1 MKLKNLFLALAA
13 FAATAVSCVKDEL
26 AQLDEVQVS
35 QSYIA
40 LPTEGGSCDVTITA
54 TGSWEI
60 TDIPEW
66 LTVAPASGVAGKTV
80 VKFSAE
86 ATSAT
91 NESVLKLLCSGKTQ
105 LLTVLQ
111 MADKVE
117 LPISTCAEVNAAE
130 DGPTFKIKGTITAIE
145 NTTYG
150 NMYVTDETGSVYIYG
165 TLYEGAAKQFSKYG
179 VEVGDIVVVEGPR
192 GSYNGSPQLVNATI
206 LEIEKSLIKVES
218 VDPETAELPIEGGI
232 LNVTLTVKGDG
243 VSVVI
248 PDECKS
254 WISVSGINVSG
265 TTAIVSLAIAE
276 NPLGDRSAELSFQ
289 TTKGGKTYSAV
300 TSFSQ
305 KGAIIEATAA
315 EINAAEDGDTQY
327 RITGYVSKVAN
338 TQYGNLYIKD
348 YSGEVYVYGTNDF
361 ATSGIEEGDIITVV
375 GPKTSYKDAPQMK
388 NVTLEKR
395 IDVQDIDLAGFKALA
410 DDSETWYRISGTV
423 AESTEPNT
431 KLDLETYGNLA
442 LTDGTTEVYVYGVV
456 PGWGGASKQF
466 ATLGVKLGDKLTI
479 VCHKASFTK
488 EGYTLHQ
495 AGKAFYVSH
504 ETPVVEEPGT
514 LTALYTLDSSSIKG
528 SNSSYADNC
537 DIDVNGITWNVEG
550 NASINPW
557 RIGGKSIEG
566 IDRAV
571 YSKTAFGKEV
581 NEVVL
586 TIGSITITVN
596 SCKLLYASSADFSDA
611 KEVSFVAAAD
621 SNIKIVPTEGKFP
634 ANSYYKFV
642 FNVSN
647 AADSNKYLHFSKVV
661 FNGVE

>member
-1 MKLKNLFLALAA
+1 MKLNRLFLTLAA
-13 FAATAVSCVKDEL
+13 IAATAVSCVKDEL

-40 LPTEGGSCDVTITA
+40 LPTEGGSCDVTVTA

-80 VKFSAE
+80 VTFSAE

-111 MADKVE
+111 MAEKIE

-165 TLYEGAAKQFSKYG
+165 TLYEGAEKQFSKYG

-192 GSYNGSPQLVNATI
+192 GSYKGSPQLVNATI
-206 LEIEKSLIKVES
+206 LAIEKSLIKVES

-232 LNVTLTVKGDG
+232 LTVTLTAKGDG
-243 VSVVI
+243 VEVVI
-248 PDECKS
+248 PEENKS
-254 WISVSGINVSG
+254 WISVSGMNVSG
-265 TTAIVSLAIAE
+265 TSAVVSFNIAE
-276 NPLGDRSAELSFQ
+276 NAGGDRSSELSFK
-289 TTKGGKTYSAV
+289 TTKSGKEYTAV

-315 EINAAEDGDTQY
+315 EINAAADGDTQY

-338 TQYGNLYIKD
+338 TQYGNLYIRD
-348 YSGEVYVYGTNDF
+348 HSGEVFVYGTNDF
-361 ATSGIEEGDIITVV
+361 ASTGIEEGDIITVV
-375 GPKTSYKDAPQMK
+375 GPKTSHNGPQMK
-388 NVTLEKR
+388 NVTLENR
-395 IDVQDIDLAGFKALA
+395 IDVKDIDLASFKALA

-442 LTDGTTEVYVYGVV
+442 LTDGTNEVYVYGVV
-456 PGWGGASKQF
+456 PGWGGASKLF
-466 ATLGVKLGDKLTI
+466 GTLGVKLGDKLTI
-479 VCHKASFTK
+479 VCHKSSFTK
-488 EGYTLHQ
+488 DEYTLHQ
-495 AGKAFYVSH
+495 ASKAFYVSH
-504 ETPVVEEPGT
+504 ETPADPEAPLGTYASNVKYTLGANAYDDGVATVNGTENVATIKLGSSKNIGTATVTLPKGTTSVSFYAVAWSGKTATLQFSVGDTVIGTQAVVGNAGATGNTPYT
-514 LTALYTLDSSSIKG
+514 LTVADTDKYSLTMAALE
-528 SNSSYADNC
+528 ADTEVTVTTVEAVRV
-537 DIDVNGITWNVEG
+537 ILFGIQ
-550 NASINPW
+550 
-557 RIGGKSIEG
+557 
-566 IDRAV
+566 
-571 YSKTAFGKEV
+571 
-581 NEVVL
+581 
-586 TIGSITITVN
+586 
-596 SCKLLYASSADFSDA
+596 A
-611 KEVSFVAAAD
+611 K
-621 SNIKIVPTEGKFP
+621 
-634 ANSYYKFV
+634 
-642 FNVSN
+642 
-647 AADSNKYLHFSKVV
+647 
-661 FNGVE
+661 

>member
-1 MKLKNLFLALAA
+1 MKLNRLFLTLAA
-13 FAATAVSCVKDEL
+13 IAATAVSCVKDEL

-40 LPTEGGSCDVTITA
+40 LPTEGGSIDVTVTA
-54 TGSWEI
+54 TDSWEI

-80 VKFSAE
+80 VTFSAE

-111 MADKVE
+111 MAEKIE

-165 TLYEGAAKQFSKYG
+165 TLYEGAEKQFSKYG

-192 GSYNGSPQLVNATI
+192 GSYKGTPQLVNATI
-206 LEIEKSLIKVES
+206 LAIEKSLIKVES

-232 LNVTLTVKGDG
+232 LTVTLTAKGDG
-243 VSVVI
+243 VEVVI
-248 PDECKS
+248 PEENKS
-254 WISVSGINVSG
+254 WISVSGMNVSG
-265 TTAIVSLAIAE
+265 TSAVVSFNIAE
-276 NPLGDRSAELSFQ
+276 NAGGDRSSELSFK
-289 TTKGGKTYSAV
+289 TTKSGKEYTAV

-315 EINAAEDGDTQY
+315 DINAAADGDTQY

-338 TQYGNLYIKD
+338 TQYGNLYIRD
-348 YSGEVYVYGTNDF
+348 HSGEVFVYGTNDF
-361 ATSGIEEGDIITVV
+361 ANTGIEEGDIITVV
-375 GPKTSYKDAPQMK
+375 GPKTSHNDKPQMK
-388 NVTLEKR
+388 NVTLENR
-395 IDVQDIDLAGFKALA
+395 IDVKDIDLASFKALA

-442 LTDGTTEVYVYGVV
+442 LTDGTNEVYVYGVV
-456 PGWGGASKQF
+456 PGWGGASKLF
-466 ATLGVKLGDKLTI
+466 GTLGVKLGDKLTI

-488 EGYTLHQ
+488 DEYTLHQ
-495 AGKAFYVSH
+495 ASKAFYVSH
-504 ETPVVEEPGT
+504 ETPADPEAPLGTYESNVKYTLGDYAYNDGVATVNGTENVATIKLGSSSKIGSATITLPKGTTSVSFYAVAWKGKTATLQFSIGDTVIGTQAIVGNDGATGNAPYT
-514 LTALYTLDSSSIKG
+514 LTVADTDKYSLTMAALE
-528 SNSSYADNC
+528 ADTEVTVTTVETVRV
-537 DIDVNGITWNVEG
+537 ILFGIQ
-550 NASINPW
+550 
-557 RIGGKSIEG
+557 
-566 IDRAV
+566 
-571 YSKTAFGKEV
+571 
-581 NEVVL
+581 
-586 TIGSITITVN
+586 
-596 SCKLLYASSADFSDA
+596 A
-611 KEVSFVAAAD
+611 K
-621 SNIKIVPTEGKFP
+621 
-634 ANSYYKFV
+634 
-642 FNVSN
+642 
-647 AADSNKYLHFSKVV
+647 
-661 FNGVE
+661 

>member
-13 FAATAVSCVKDEL
+13 FAATAVSCVKAEL
-26 AQLDEVQVS
+26 AQLDEIQVS

-40 LPTEGGSCDVTITA
+40 LPVEGGSCDVTVTA
-54 TGSWEI
+54 VDSWEI
-60 TDIPEW
+60 TNIPEW

-80 VKFSAE
+80 VTFSAE

-111 MADKVE
+111 MAEKIE
-117 LPISTCAEVNAAE
+117 LPISTCKEVNAAE

-165 TLYEGAAKQFSKYG
+165 TLYEGAEKQFSKYG

-192 GSYNGSPQLVNATI
+192 GSYKGTPQLVNATI
-206 LEIEKSLIKVES
+206 LAIEKSLIKVES

-232 LNVTLTVKGDG
+232 LTVTLTAKGDG

-265 TTAIVSLAIAE
+265 TTAIISLAIAE

-289 TTKGGKTYSAV
+289 TTKGGKTYTAV

-315 EINAAEDGDTQY
+315 EINAAVDGDTQY

-338 TQYGNLYIKD
+338 TKYGNLYIKD
-348 YSGEVYVYGTNDF
+348 YSGEVFVYGTNDF

-375 GPKTSYKDAPQMK
+375 GPKTTSPSSAPQMK

-395 IDVQDIDLAGFKALA
+395 IDVQDIDLAGFKALEDNKEA
-410 DDSETWYRISGTV
+410 WYRISGTV
-423 AESTEPNT
+423 AKSTEDNT
-431 KLDLETYGNLA
+431 KWDLETYGNFA

-456 PGWGGASKQF
+456 PGWGGTKGQF
-466 ATLGVKLGDKLTI
+466 GTLGVKEGDKLTI
-479 VCHKASFTK
+479 VCHKASYTK
-488 EGYTLHQ
+488 NDYTLHQ
-495 AGKAFYVSH
+495 AGSAFYVSH
-504 ETPVVEEPGT
+504 ETPADPEAPLGTYASNVKYALGANAYDDGVATVNGTENVATIKLGSSKNIGTATVTLPKGTTSVSFYAVAWNGKTATLQFSIGGTVIGTQAVVGNAGATGSGPYT
-514 LTALYTLDSSSIKG
+514 LTVADTDKYSLTMAALE
-528 SNSSYADNC
+528 ADTEVTVTTVEAVRV
-537 DIDVNGITWNVEG
+537 ILFGIQ
-550 NASINPW
+550 
-557 RIGGKSIEG
+557 
-566 IDRAV
+566 
-571 YSKTAFGKEV
+571 
-581 NEVVL
+581 
-586 TIGSITITVN
+586 
-596 SCKLLYASSADFSDA
+596 A
-611 KEVSFVAAAD
+611 K
-621 SNIKIVPTEGKFP
+621 
-634 ANSYYKFV
+634 
-642 FNVSN
+642 
-647 AADSNKYLHFSKVV
+647 
-661 FNGVE
+661 

>member
-1 MKLKNLFLALAA
+1 MKLNRLFLTLAA
-13 FAATAVSCVKDEL
+13 IAATAVSCVKDEL

-40 LPTEGGSCDVTITA
+40 LPTEGGSCDVTVTA

-66 LTVAPASGVAGKTV
+66 LTVTPASGVAGKTV
-80 VKFSAE
+80 VTFSAE

-111 MADKVE
+111 MAEKIE
-117 LPISTCAEVNAAE
+117 LPISTCKEVNAAE

-165 TLYEGAAKQFSKYG
+165 TLYEGAEKQFSKYG

-192 GSYNGSPQLVNATI
+192 GSYKGTPQLVNATI
-206 LEIEKSLIKVES
+206 LAIEKSLIKVES

-232 LNVTLTVKGDG
+232 LTVTLTAKGDG

-265 TTAIVSLAIAE
+265 TTAIISLAIAE

-289 TTKGGKTYSAV
+289 TTKGGKTYTAV

-315 EINAAEDGDTQY
+315 EINAAVDGDTQY

-338 TQYGNLYIKD
+338 TKYGNLYIKD
-348 YSGEVYVYGTNDF
+348 YSGEVFVYGTNDF

-375 GPKTSYKDAPQMK
+375 GPKTTSPSSAPQMK

-395 IDVQDIDLAGFKALA
+395 IDVKDIDLASFKALA

-442 LTDGTTEVYVYGVV
+442 LTDGTNEVYVYGVV
-456 PGWGGASKQF
+456 PGWGGASKLF
-466 ATLGVKLGDKLTI
+466 GTLGVKLGDKLTI

-488 EGYTLHQ
+488 DEYTLHQ
-495 AGKAFYVSH
+495 ASKAFYVSH
-504 ETPVVEEPGT
+504 ETPEVGGGEDASTTIT
-514 LTALYTLDSSSIKG
+514 LTVDGLPTAYPNEETTVTL
-528 SNSSYADNC
+528 
-537 DIDVNGITWNVEG
+537 
-550 NASINPW
+550 
-557 RIGGKSIEG
+557 GGKSFAILKVANFGSGIQCKKEGSYLYNTESLGKIKSVKLTVPSSKTWYKDNLKVYAGSSANPTTEVAIASSDETGSVYDFSAVDAGFLKIENPSNY
-566 IDRAV
+566 AV
-571 YSKTAFGKEV
+571 YMEKIEI
-581 NEVVL
+581 VL
-586 TIGSITITVN
+586 
-596 SCKLLYASSADFSDA
+596 A
-611 KEVSFVAAAD
+611 E
-621 SNIKIVPTEGKFP
+621 
-634 ANSYYKFV
+634 
-642 FNVSN
+642 
-647 AADSNKYLHFSKVV
+647 
-661 FNGVE
+661 

>member
-13 FAATAVSCVKDEL
+13 FAATAVSCVKAEL
-26 AQLDEVQVS
+26 AQLDEIQVS

-40 LPTEGGSCDVTITA
+40 LPVEGGSCDVTVTA

-80 VKFSAE
+80 VTFSAE

-91 NESVLKLLCSGKTQ
+91 NESVLKLLCAGQTQ

-111 MADKVE
+111 MAEKIE

-165 TLYEGAAKQFSKYG
+165 TLYEGAEKQFSKYG

-192 GSYNGSPQLVNATI
+192 GNYKGTPQLVNATI
-206 LEIEKSLIKVES
+206 LAIEKSLIKVES

-232 LNVTLTVKGDG
+232 LTVTLTAKGDG
-243 VSVVI
+243 VEVVI
-248 PDECKS
+248 PEENKS
-254 WISVSGINVSG
+254 WISVSGMNVSG
-265 TTAIVSLAIAE
+265 TSAVVSFNIAE
-276 NPLGDRSAELSFQ
+276 NAGGDRSSELSFK
-289 TTKGGKTYSAV
+289 TTKSGKEYTAV

-315 EINAAEDGDTQY
+315 EINAAADGDTQY

-338 TQYGNLYIKD
+338 TQYGNLYIRD
-348 YSGEVYVYGTNDF
+348 HSGEVFVYGTNDF
-361 ATSGIEEGDIITVV
+361 ASTGIEEGDIITVV
-375 GPKTSYKDAPQMK
+375 GPKTSHNGPRMK
-388 NVTLEKR
+388 NVTLENR
-395 IDVQDIDLAGFKALA
+395 IDVKDIDLASFKALA

-442 LTDGTTEVYVYGVV
+442 LTDGTNEVYVYGVV
-456 PGWGGASKQF
+456 PGWGGASKLF
-466 ATLGVKLGDKLTI
+466 GTLGVKLGDKLTI

-488 EGYTLHQ
+488 DEYTLHQ
-495 AGKAFYVSH
+495 ASKAFYVSH
-504 ETPVVEEPGT
+504 ETPADPEAPLGTYASNVKYTLGANAYDDGVATVNGTENVATIKLGSSKNIGTATVTLPKGTTSVSFYAVAWNGKTATLQFSIGGTVIGNQAVVGNAGATGSAPYT
-514 LTALYTLDSSSIKG
+514 LTVADTDKYSLTMAALE
-528 SNSSYADNC
+528 ADTEVTVTTVEAVRV
-537 DIDVNGITWNVEG
+537 ILFGIQ
-550 NASINPW
+550 
-557 RIGGKSIEG
+557 
-566 IDRAV
+566 
-571 YSKTAFGKEV
+571 
-581 NEVVL
+581 
-586 TIGSITITVN
+586 
-596 SCKLLYASSADFSDA
+596 A
-611 KEVSFVAAAD
+611 K
-621 SNIKIVPTEGKFP
+621 
-634 ANSYYKFV
+634 
-642 FNVSN
+642 
-647 AADSNKYLHFSKVV
+647 
-661 FNGVE
+661 

>member
-1 MKLKNLFLALAA
+1 MKLNRLFLTLAA
-13 FAATAVSCVKDEL
+13 IAATAVSCVKDEL

-40 LPTEGGSCDVTITA
+40 LPTEGGSCDVTVTA

-66 LTVAPASGVAGKTV
+66 LTVTPASGVAGKTV
-80 VKFSAE
+80 VTFSAE

-111 MADKVE
+111 MAEKIE
-117 LPISTCAEVNAAE
+117 LPISTCKEVNAAE

-165 TLYEGAAKQFSKYG
+165 TLYEGAEKQFSKYG

-192 GSYNGSPQLVNATI
+192 GSYKGTPQLVNATI
-206 LEIEKSLIKVES
+206 LAIEKSLIKVES

-232 LNVTLTVKGDG
+232 LTVTLTAKGDG

-265 TTAIVSLAIAE
+265 TTAIISLAIAE

-289 TTKGGKTYSAV
+289 TTKGGKTYTAV

-315 EINAAEDGDTQY
+315 EINAAVDGDTQY

-338 TQYGNLYIKD
+338 TKYGNLYIKD
-348 YSGEVYVYGTNDF
+348 YSGEVFVYGTNDF

-375 GPKTSYKDAPQMK
+375 GPKTTSPSSAPQMK

-395 IDVQDIDLAGFKALA
+395 IDVQDIDLAGFKALEDNKEA
-410 DDSETWYRISGTV
+410 WYRISGTV
-423 AESTEPNT
+423 AKSTEDNT
-431 KLDLETYGNLA
+431 KWDLETYGNFA

-456 PGWGGASKQF
+456 PGWGGTKGQF
-466 ATLGVKLGDKLTI
+466 GTLGVKEGDKLTI
-479 VCHKASFTK
+479 VCHKASYTK
-488 EGYTLHQ
+488 NDYTLHQ
-495 AGKAFYVSH
+495 AGSAFYVSH
-504 ETPVVEEPGT
+504 ETPADPEAPLGTYASNVKYALGANAYDDGVATVNGTENVATIKLGSSKNIGTATVTLPKGPTSVSFYAVAWNGKTATLQFSIGGTVIGTQAVVGNAGATGSGPYT
-514 LTALYTLDSSSIKG
+514 LTVADTDKYSLTMAALE
-528 SNSSYADNC
+528 ADTEVTVTTVEAVRV
-537 DIDVNGITWNVEG
+537 ILFGIQ
-550 NASINPW
+550 
-557 RIGGKSIEG
+557 
-566 IDRAV
+566 
-571 YSKTAFGKEV
+571 
-581 NEVVL
+581 
-586 TIGSITITVN
+586 
-596 SCKLLYASSADFSDA
+596 A
-611 KEVSFVAAAD
+611 K
-621 SNIKIVPTEGKFP
+621 
-634 ANSYYKFV
+634 
-642 FNVSN
+642 
-647 AADSNKYLHFSKVV
+647 
-661 FNGVE
+661 